1 MSVNH
6 TQCAAIDRLSKIVK
20 ICYISDMKIPRSKSE
35 FQKWL
40 KAEIAKLNDPEPD
53 ENQYHEAVAAIR
65 NAGRLAIALELP
77 EVAKIC
83 EGVRTQAIGLPI
95 AQRILTEC
103 LNATKDEEFLTVKEA
118 ADRLK
123 CSVRTV
129 YEMVRSG
136 RLRAQRT
143 GKGRGAI
150 RIAPADLQNIG
161 PTRRLR
167 HL

>member
-1 MSVNH
+1 
-6 TQCAAIDRLSKIVK
+6 
-20 ICYISDMKIPRSKSE
+20 MKIPRTKTE
-35 FQKWL
+35 FRKWL
-40 KAEIAKLNDPEPD
+40 KAEIASFDDPEPD
-53 ENQYHEAVAAIR
+53 EGECYAAVTSIR

-77 EVAKIC
+77 KVAEIC
-83 EGVRTQAIGLPI
+83 EGVHTQALALPV
-95 AQRILTEC
+95 ARRILTEC
-103 LNATKDEEFLTVKEA
+103 LNAIDDDEFLTVKET

-136 RLRAQRT
+136 RLHAQRA

-150 RIAPADLQNIG
+150 RIASADLQSIG
-161 PTRRLR
+161 PTRHLR